1 MKAPATQ
8 LYWKEWAGDLALA
21 RCSLAA
27 QGAWMR
33 ILAVLHQSDEYGVL
47 RWPLA
52 EIASTAN
59 VPLRYARELATK
71 NVLKGSDALE
81 QDFIHIPRHA
91 GRNGD
96 PVVLVQ
102 ADGGSCW
109 FSARFVR
116 DEWARGRRGNGSRF
130 TPDNQPSRSPI
141 GRTGDRQGDGPA
153 SAFASASAG
162 IDTLQRA
169 DTPLGEAEDLARA
182 LRGIQGY
189 GECSGFAPPL
199 LEARAA
205 GVTAEQITAIA
216 REKPGKSLAYIAKT
230 AIGRL
235 QDRQPSGQGGSAQPP
250 AVDAEAQA
258 KREELRRVEASLIE
272 LRHLR
277 NVLGMIEPIEYE
289 ERRAPLLARQAE
301 LLAELQPRAA
311 VGGAS

>member
-59 VPLRYARELATK
+59 IPLRYARELATK

-96 PVVLVQ
+96 PVVLVK

-116 DEWARGRRGNGSRF
+116 DAWARDRRGIGSRF
-130 TPDNQPSRSPI
+130 TPENQPTRSPN
-141 GRTGDRQGDGPA
+141 GRMGERQGDGPA

-169 DTPLGEAEDLARA
+169 DTPLGGAEDLARA

-189 GECSGFAPPL
+189 SECSGFATPL
-199 LEARAA
+199 LEAKAA
-205 GVTAEQITAIA
+205 GVTADQIAAVA

-235 QDRQPSGQGGSAQPP
+235 QDKQPPAAGNSPGP

-258 KREELRRVEASLIE
+258 KREELRRIEDDLID
-272 LRHLR
+272 LRHLCH
-277 NVLGMIEPIEYE
+277 VSGMIDPIEYE
-289 ERRAPLLARQAE
+289 TRRAPLLARQAA
-301 LLAELQPRAA
+301 LSAELQPRAA
-311 VGGAS
+311 VGGLS